1 MFGAMWLRRSIRRL
15 WRVGVRLPLKRI
27 SMALPAKGRIIRQ
40 SAVIPHRLRGERLE
54 VLLITSRG
62 SGDWIVPKGLLEPD
76 MTAHD
81 SAAKEAEEEAGVV
94 GVVGSESIGSFEYEK
109 WGGLCIVSVFDMEVR
124 QELSD
129 WPEKDERTRRWF
141 DVKDAPALV
150 KHKSLGKL
158 IAGLSARVPLQ

>member
-1 MFGAMWLRRSIRRL
+1 
-15 WRVGVRLPLKRI
+15 
-27 SMALPAKGRIIRQ
+27 MALPAKGRIIRQ
-40 SAVIPHRLRGERLE
+40 SAVIPYRRRGGRLE

-62 SGDWIVPKGLLEPD
+62 SGGWIVPKGLLEPD

-94 GVVGSESIGSFEYEK
+94 GAVGCESVGSFEYDK
-109 WGGLCIVSVFDMEVR
+109 WGGLCVVSVFDMEVR

-129 WPEKDERTRRWF
+129 WPEKADRTRKWF
-141 DVKDAPALV
+141 EANDAPTLV

-158 IAGLSARVPLQ
+158 IAGLSARLAHH